1 MESKDRDVGGR
12 PGPNS
17 TIPEKRYF
25 RIGEVAD
32 LVGVHAHVLRYW
44 EKEVASIRPGKS
56 SSNQRRYRRRDVEI
70 FREIRRLLYAEGY
83 TLSGAKRRLQTQGR
97 PLTEMGEAQAPAGTP
112 VAAVEKSLPD
122 AGQKIQGALNAAK
135 SKVAPVA
142 LNQQSEQ
149 MNLKF
154 RVASAEEKL
163 VRVKKGLNEIIL
175 LTGEQP

>member
-1 MESKDRDVGGR
+1 LQSKDRGSKGH
-12 PGPNS
+12 NS
-17 TIPEKRYF
+17 PESAIPDKRYF

-83 TLSGAKRRLQTQGR
+83 TLSGAKRRLQSQGR
-97 PLTEMGEAQAPAGTP
+97 PLDENLEVAAKETAPAEHADAAE
-112 VAAVEKSLPD
+112 VA
-122 AGQKIQGALNAAK
+122 AGQKLQEAFKGAK
-135 SKVAPVA
+135 SAELSA
-142 LNQQSEQ
+142 DLSAQSEQ

-154 RVASAEEKL
+154 RVTSAEEKL
-163 VRVKKGLNEIIL
+163 ARVKKGLGDIIQL
-175 LTGEQP
+175 AGEQP